1 MFSVIFPGQGS
12 QIVGMGKDFYH
23 DFSEVKNYFER
34 ANDLL
39 NKDLTKIIFENPN
52 NELGQTENTQP
63 AIFLISYS
71 IFKTIEKETQFNIK
85 GAKYFAGHSL
95 GEYSAL
101 CCANSLSFDQTI
113 SLLKYRGKAMQNAV
127 PNGEGGMVAVLGA
140 NIDNIKKILEEN
152 KDKYSCYIANDN
164 SIGQIVVS
172 GKIDSIDYFSQ
183 DLKKNK
189 IKYIKLPVS
198 APFHCPLMKNATND
212 MKSIILE
219 TEFKDPTHNIISNVT
234 AKPVSSSDQIKKLLI
249 EQIEKPVRWRES
261 VLNMIGLGIN
271 QFIEV
276 GPGKVLSS
284 LVKRI
289 DRNINSNHIN
299 ILADIKNLSN
309 DRS

>member
-23 DFSEVKNYFER
+23 NFTEVKNYFEQ
-34 ANDLL
+34 ANELL
-39 NKDLTKIIFENPN
+39 RKDLTKIIFDDFN

-63 AIFLISYS
+63 AIFLVSYS
-71 IFKTIEKETQFNIK
+71 IFKIIEKETEFNIK
-85 GAKYFAGHSL
+85 DAKYFAGHSL

-101 CCANSLSFDQTI
+101 CCANSISFDQTI

-152 KDKYSCYIANDN
+152 RHKYTCYIANDN

-172 GKIDSIDYFSQ
+172 GKIDSIDTFSQ

-198 APFHCPLMKNATND
+198 APFHCPLMKNASNE

-219 TEFKDPTHNIISNVT
+219 TKFEDPTHNIISNVT
-234 AKPVSSSDQIKKLLI
+234 AKPVSKSDEIKKLLI

-261 VLNMIGLGIN
+261 VLNMIGYGIN

>member
-12 QIVGMGKDFYH
+12 QIVGMGKDFYQN
-23 DFSEVKNYFER
+23 FSEVKNYFER
-34 ANDLL
+34 ANELL
-39 NKDLTKIIFENPN
+39 EKDLTKVIFEDFN

-71 IFKTIEKETQFNIK
+71 IFKIIEKETQFNIK
-85 GAKYFAGHSL
+85 DAKFFAGHSL

-101 CCANSLSFDQTI
+101 CCANSISFEQTI
-113 SLLKYRGKAMQNAV
+113 SLLKYRGKAMQDAV

-140 NIDNIKKILEEN
+140 NIDNIKTILEEN
-152 KDKYSCYIANDN
+152 RSKYSCYIANDN

-172 GKIDSIDYFSQ
+172 GKVDSINIFSQ

-198 APFHCPLMKNATND
+198 APFHCPLMKNATNK

-234 AKPVSSSDQIKKLLI
+234 AQPVTKSDEIKKLLI

-261 VLNMIGLGIN
+261 ILNMIGSGIN

-276 GPGKVLSS
+276 GPGKVLSG

-289 DRNINSNHIN
+289 DRNIISNHVN

>member
-234 AKPVSSSDQIKKLLI
+234 AKPVSNSDQIKKLLI